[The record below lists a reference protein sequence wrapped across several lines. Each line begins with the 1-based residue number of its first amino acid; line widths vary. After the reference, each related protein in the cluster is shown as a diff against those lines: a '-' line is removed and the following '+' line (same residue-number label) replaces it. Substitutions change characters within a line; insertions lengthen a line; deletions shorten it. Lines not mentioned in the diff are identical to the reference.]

1 MANFLMSM
9 KIYFIDKFVRH
20 VDPIN
25 RSPSH
30 VDVFVVHRHEL
41 P

>member
-1 MANFLMSM
+1 MANCLMST
-9 KIYFIDKFVRH
+9 KIYFIDKFLWH
-20 VDPIN
+20 VDPID
-25 RSPSH
+25 RSPNH